1 MGAAEDFAK
10 YMERYQAE
18 VPPGPAGDLEMRK
31 RIGIPIVDTSDEN
44 VHRPLSD
51 EEIDAWLAYMAWNI
65 WDVFA
70 SRSTEGESGLIPRQ
84 EYETI
89 SFVQMWSRFPALFAE
104 LIDTIGVDGL
114 IDLGSTPRREI
125 STQVNA
131 TRHYGTP
138 MCTLAGRGIA
148 VSLGLD
154 KPTNRRDDVNTMIQ
168 FCRGL
173 QHGLWGG
180 GPGFVSGRNYRT
192 DFLNRELTERL
203 MTEADETPL
212 DDPELRKAMLRFNA
226 TTELFGFLMHY
237 DCRGG
242 MCDTGPYP
250 VPGGGFMLVRDHQLH
265 EPAFPWGHLGEGL
278 PWSVT
283 QAMVFRP
290 DEPVQVKINDISTT
304 FTEPKHYLKYISSMA
319 VYVRERWDTP
329 MSEVRRLNLDEI
341 NAMTETATAATKVLY
356 RDIANKD
363 RDQKIRDGIHV
374 YLTILTMPYARAA
387 GLWDKWKDGSDLYE
401 LDEMTMAAW
410 PALTGGDAAATL
422 APVFILGQGMPP
434 VSEPGA

>member
-10 YMERYQAE
+10 YMQRYQAE
-18 VPPGPAGDLEMRK
+18 VPPGVEGDLEMRK
-31 RIGIPIVDTSDEN
+31 RIGIPIMDTTDED
-44 VHRPLSD
+44 VHRSLTD
-51 EEIDAWLAYMAWNI
+51 EEMDGWLAYMAWNI

-89 SFVQMWSRFPALFAE
+89 SFVQMWQRFPQLFRE
-104 LIDTIGVDGL
+104 LTETIGIDGL
-114 IDLGSTPRREI
+114 IELGRTPRHEI

-148 VSLGLD
+148 VSLGLE
-154 KPTNRRDDVNTMIQ
+154 KATNRKEDVDSTIQ
-168 FCRGL
+168 FCRRL
-173 QHGLWGG
+173 QHGLWGD
-180 GPGFVSGRNYRT
+180 GPGFVSGRNYST
-192 DFLNRELTERL
+192 AFLNPELTERL
-203 MTEADETPL
+203 MTEADETRL
-212 DDPELRKAMLRFNA
+212 EDEPELKKALLRFNA
-226 TTELFGFLMHY
+226 SSELFGFLMHY

-250 VPGGGFMLVRDHQLH
+250 VPGGGFMIVRDHQLY
-265 EPAFPWGHLGEGL
+265 EPAFPWGHFGEGL

-319 VYVRERWDTP
+319 VYARDRWDTP
-329 MSEVRRLNLDEI
+329 MSEVRRLSVDEV
-341 NAMTETATAATKVLY
+341 NALTEQCVTATKALY
-356 RDIANKD
+356 RDIATKD

-374 YLTILTMPYARAA
+374 YMTILTMPYARAA
-387 GLWDKWKDGSDLYE
+387 GLWDKWKSGDLYD
-401 LDEMTMAAW
+401 LDETTMAAW
-410 PALTGGDAAATL
+410 PTLTSGNAAEIL

-434 VSEPGA
+434 VSEPKA